1 MSFSYQSEHQF
12 QPFQNFAEA
21 SSKVLTFL
29 QKRVGFGLWMVTRT
43 EGDNWI
49 VLVTS
54 NSAADTY
61 KVKQGD
67 VFHWCHSYCSQMV
80 QGLGPY
86 IAPRSQEIPVYADA
100 LINNQAPI
108 AAYIGVPLTWTDGSL
123 FGTLCAIDPDPQP
136 ESIIE
141 ELPIIQ
147 LQAQLLSTILA
158 AELRAQSCSRSLEQ
172 ARTESQLDEL
182 TGIYN
187 RRGWDQ
193 LVLIEEKR
201 CQCYGSPAS
210 VIMIDLDNLK
220 IINDRYGHR
229 AGDRLLKE
237 TAVCLTS
244 AVRQNDIL
252 ARLGGDEFAVLAIE
266 ASASVVQEIVDR
278 IHNKMNEMD
287 IAASIGWAVREPQT
301 GVQAAIE
308 IADAQMYAVKK
319 QKRLSLT
326 QPKRFSFLTPFP
338 KLNWH

>member
-1 MSFSYQSEHQF
+1 MFFYDQSDDQL
-12 QPFQNFAEA
+12 QPFQNFTEA
-21 SSKVLTFL
+21 SSGVLRFL
-29 QKRVGFGLWMVTRT
+29 QQRIGFGLWMVTRT

-54 NSAADTY
+54 NRADDVY
-61 KVKQGD
+61 QIKQGD
-67 VFHWCHSYCSQMV
+67 VFRWCHSYCSQMV

-86 IAPRSQEIPVYADA
+86 IAPRSQEIEIYANA

-123 FGTLCAIDPDPQP
+123 FGTLCAIDPEPQP
-136 ESIIE
+136 ESIID
-141 ELPIIQ
+141 ELSLIQ
-147 LQAQLLSTILA
+147 LQAQLLSTILV
-158 AELRAQSCSRSLEQ
+158 AELKAQSCSRSLEQ
-172 ARTESQLDEL
+172 AKTESQLDEL

-210 VIMIDLDNLK
+210 VIIIDLDNLK
-220 IINDRYGHR
+220 TINDRHGHG
-229 AGDRLLKE
+229 AGDRLLQE

-278 IHNKMNEMD
+278 IHKKMDEMN
-287 IAASIGWAVREPQT
+287 IAAAIGWAVREPQT
-301 GVQAAIE
+301 GVLTAIE
-308 IADAQMYAVKK
+308 VADARMYAAKK

-326 QPKRFSFLTPFP
+326 QPKRFSFLAPFS